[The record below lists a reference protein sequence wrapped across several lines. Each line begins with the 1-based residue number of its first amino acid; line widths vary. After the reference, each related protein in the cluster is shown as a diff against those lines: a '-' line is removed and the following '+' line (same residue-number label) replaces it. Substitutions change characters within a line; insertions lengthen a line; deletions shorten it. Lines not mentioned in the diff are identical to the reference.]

1 MKFIVSALL
10 IFISSIVLAKP
21 ITLVVGFAPGGSSDL
36 FARLVAE
43 KLSYNTGNRV
53 TVQNVSGAGGVIAHS
68 KVATGP
74 SDGSVIL
81 LASVGPLTVSPNVID
96 VSYDPIQDFLPIS
109 MGAELPN
116 ILVVPKSLGVNNLKE
131 FIALAKKR
139 GNISYGSSGIYSSTH
154 VAGEL
159 LQKRANVKLLH
170 VPYKGGSAA
179 LIDVVAGR
187 ISSAIISPFTAEP
200 FIRRGELVGIAVTSK
215 ERMLM
220 LPNIPTIAEQG
231 FVGFDATNWYAFV
244 AHKDVAENTIK
255 QLNKD
260 IGVVLKDPEIQEK
273 LIMHGL
279 TVKYSSSSWLKQYIT
294 QELSLSKQ
302 IFN

>member
-1 MKFIVSALL
+1 MKFIVSILL
-10 IFISSIVLAKP
+10 VFISSLVLAKP
-21 ITLVVGFAPGGSSDL
+21 ITLVVGFSPGGSSDL

-43 KLSYNTGNRV
+43 KLSHNTGNKV
-53 TVQNVSGAGGVIAHS
+53 TVQNVSGAGGVIAHA

-96 VSYDPIQDFLPIS
+96 VSYDPLQDFSPIS

-116 ILVVPKSLGVNNLKE
+116 IIVVPKSLGVNNLKE
-131 FIALAKKR
+131 FVALAKKK
-139 GNISYGSSGIYSSTH
+139 GTLSYGSSGIYSSTH
-154 VAGEL
+154 MAGEL
-159 LQKRANVKLLH
+159 LQKRAGINLIH

-179 LIDVVAGR
+179 LTDVIAGR
-187 ISSAIISPFTAEP
+187 ISSAIVSPFTAEP
-200 FIRRGELVGIAVTSK
+200 FIRRGDLVAIAVTSK
-215 ERMLM
+215 ERLLM
-220 LPNIPTIAEQG
+220 LPNIPTVAEQN

-244 AHKDVAENTIK
+244 THKDVAEDTLK

-260 IGVVLKDPEIQEK
+260 IEVVLKDPELQEK
-273 LIMHGL
+273 LIMHGI
-279 TVKYSSSSWLKQYIT
+279 TVKYSNRLWLKQHIM

-302 IFN
+302 LLN